1 MESFKLAVGSELRV
15 EVAMGDAVV
24 VVMQAGLAE
33 LFGVELLVGRPYRLT
48 GTRVA
53 IYTHHGATLS
63 VDSTAAPSSR
73 VYTSTAGRAS
83 MERYAQL
90 HAMLHAQRLSALK
103 SGAAAAEAKA
113 SAENVV
119 DSAAEKVVDK
129 SSAGRGPRVLVA
141 GPPDAGKSSLAR
153 ILAAYAVRSGHAPT
167 FVNLDVGDGG
177 ALGVPGCIAAAPLD
191 RSCLEIESSGAGFVR
206 TVPLAF
212 WLGHS
217 AAAESAGRFA
227 RLVARLATAV
237 DARLV
242 TWPTADAS
250 GVIVDTCGWAQHE
263 AGLAALRETIT
274 SFSIDVILVVGD
286 EWLAGKLDKEFGASL
301 SVVKLEKV
309 GGLNPAAAAFKREQ
323 GDARV
328 RRYFYGRDAALL
340 PRVVQV
346 AFADV
351 RVFRIGALNVSSDM
365 APVGMGG
372 LDPERA
378 LRIDLKAAEGAELK
392 HKLLAVVGDVT
403 GEKDVAAGSARGWVV
418 VKEVDVEGGWLTL
431 LAPASALE
439 GDGVKYLVAGAV
451 SWYE

>member
-1 MESFKLAVGSELRV
+1 MESFVLTVGGELRV
-15 EVAMGDAVV
+15 EVATDDAVV
-24 VVMQAGLAE
+24 VVLQTGLAE

-63 VDSTAAPSSR
+63 VDSAAAPSSR
-73 VYTSTAGRAS
+73 VYTSTAGHAP
-83 MERYAQL
+83 MVRYAQL
-90 HAMLHAQRLSALK
+90 HAMLHEQRLAALK

-113 SAENVV
+113 SAAAA
-119 DSAAEKVVDK
+119 DGAAEKVVDK

-141 GPPDAGKSSLAR
+141 GPQDAGKSSLAR

-177 ALGVPGCIAAAPLD
+177 ALCVPGCIAAAPLD
-191 RSCLEIESSGAGFVR
+191 RSCLEIESTGAGFVR

-217 AAAESAGRFA
+217 AAAESAGRFT
-227 RLVARLATAV
+227 RLVARLATTV
-237 DARLV
+237 DARLA
-242 TWPTADAS
+242 TWPTANAS
-250 GVIVDTCGWAQHE
+250 GVIIDTCGWAQHE
-263 AGLAALRETIT
+263 AGLAALRETIA

-365 APVGMGG
+365 APVGMDG

-378 LRIDLKAAEGAELK
+378 LQIDLKAAEGAELK
-392 HKLLAVVGDVT
+392 HKVLAVVGDVT
-403 GEKDVAAGSARGWVV
+403 GEKDVTAGSARGWVV
-418 VKEVDVEGGWLTL
+418 VKEVDAEGGWLTL

-439 GDGVKYLVAGAV
+439 GVGVKHLVAGAV